1 MLVAPFSNCTGVEQ
15 RGVMHFCG
23 QKMLEHQ
30 IYRRML
36 TKYGELSIARKV
48 FVLQEEAHLHSAAAT
63 YCSSN
68 QVAED

>member
-15 RGVMHFCG
+15 RGVMHFLWSDVRTFKIC
-23 QKMLEHQ
+23 
-30 IYRRML
+30 RRML
-36 TKYGELSIARKV
+36 TQYGEHNIAQKF

-68 QVAED
+68 QAAED